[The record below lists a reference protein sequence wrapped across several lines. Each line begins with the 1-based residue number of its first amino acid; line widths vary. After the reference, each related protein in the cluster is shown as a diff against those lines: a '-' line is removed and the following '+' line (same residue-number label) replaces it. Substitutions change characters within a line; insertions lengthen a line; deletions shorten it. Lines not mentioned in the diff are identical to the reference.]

1 MAVPYNF
8 LPIEMHVA
16 MSTAELANV
25 PVLMDAAKMWTE
37 VRAWIESAR
46 VELHTKAHNLTPHWK
61 DDVGRALE
69 EKFQRS
75 LAELKMWGERI
86 DASQVVGTLTT
97 LASAIPQAHQT
108 VLGLHQ
114 SYVAALSN
122 PFTAPSAP
130 AFQQASGAAMT
141 ALGGQF
147 DMSMLKVCTA
157 AGIKSPADLIP
168 GSEGGA
174 AGSSA
179 DAASA
184 IEAATQAMTA
194 LQSLSSAGSEL
205 ANMAGGGGPGGPGD
219 LGGPNG
225 LEGLS
230 GGPSLAGLIPDLG
243 PVVSALPA
251 NAVPGAGGAPLSGG
265 APVPMG
271 TLGVSGLGGGAGLS
285 PLAKPV
291 AKRAPSTA
299 GAEVRPGTLSPSG
312 ANGTASPGSMP
323 PPMMPPQ
330 AGNHTTAGTLRP
342 GAAEHPTGRSRKAH
356 RAAEGTEGVPTELRG
371 RSGTGDPT
379 FGFTQ
384 RRRGTG
390 EAGSM
395 QLLDED
401 LWQANPQGAGRH
413 APIG

>member
-1 MAVPYNF
+1 MPVVYNG

-46 VELHTKAHNLTPHWK
+46 VELHTKAHNLMPHWQ
-61 DDVGRALE
+61 DDVGRELE
-69 EKFQRS
+69 EKFQRT
-75 LAELKMWGERI
+75 LAELQMWGERI
-86 DASQVVGTLTT
+86 DASQVTGTLTT
-97 LASAIPQAHQT
+97 LASAIPPAQQT
-108 VLGLHQ
+108 VQGLYE

-122 PFTAPSAP
+122 PYTAGSAP

-147 DMSMLKVCTA
+147 DMSMLNVATA
-157 AGIKSPADLIP
+157 AGIKSPADLVS
-168 GSEGGA
+168 GSERGA
-174 AGSSA
+174 AGSSP

-194 LQSLSSAGSEL
+194 LQSLTSAGSEL
-205 ANMAGGGGPGGPGD
+205 ADMVGGGGLGDPGGPH
-219 LGGPNG
+219 G
-225 LEGLS
+225 LEGRS
-230 GGPSLAGLIPDLG
+230 GGPSLAGLTPDLS
-243 PVVSALPA
+243 PVASALPA
-251 NAVPGAGGAPLSGG
+251 NAVPGVGGAPLSGG

-271 TLGVSGLGGGAGLS
+271 TLGASGLGGGAGLS

-291 AKRAPSTA
+291 AKRAPDRA

-312 ANGTASPGSMP
+312 ANGTASPGMMP
-323 PPMMPPQ
+323 PPMMPPH

-342 GAAEHPTGRSRKAH
+342 GAAEQPTVRSHKAH
-356 RAAEGTEGVPTELRG
+356 RAADGTEGVPTELRG

-384 RRRGTG
+384 RRQGTG
-390 EAGSM
+390 EAGSL

-401 LWQANPQGAGRH
+401 LWQTNPQGAGRH